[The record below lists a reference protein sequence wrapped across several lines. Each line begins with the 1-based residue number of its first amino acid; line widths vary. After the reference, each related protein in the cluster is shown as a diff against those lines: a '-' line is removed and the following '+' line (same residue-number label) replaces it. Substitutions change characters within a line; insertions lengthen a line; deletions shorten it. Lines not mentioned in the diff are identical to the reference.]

1 MMITIWVTF
10 TVLMI
15 LTFLAAL
22 YGRPILT
29 DASGRGIRP
38 TFKKMKSGTL
48 FFLLILLLN
57 SPKFLTFSNQLSSEY
72 AFVGSVAAGIY
83 FIGFILSGLLIRWY
97 CQKNSSKNFLE
108 ALQKTLGKKAGYF
121 ILGVILIRSVHEIAV
136 HINLIA
142 GLLNSHV
149 SWLYLVTAFLFFLL
163 QFFYFQRQGRLPLK
177 FFILAQTLL
186 LVMTLYIVSV
196 KVLPST
202 FFYNLFH
209 AGQFS
214 LKYGLD
220 VIYLAVIQGVSYGL
234 LHPLW
239 FFFDF
244 ESIEERGIKIPVAA
258 SLVSL
263 IGVLYS
269 AFIGVYTY
277 QKSFPHMLTA
287 VSSVLLSFPGLLGIL
302 AFTAMTVSVIY
313 MVNLFLGIAR
323 QSLAQAEEP
332 QTGWGPWLLAALSL
346 WILVFSTHL
355 VNAVL
360 FIAIWSIGFIPYLV
374 MNSSHPKA
382 GRGLKYNLILGFF
395 VAAVDLFNLLPQSL
409 VIGGGAY
416 GESLTL
422 TLFML
427 ILSFI
432 IQKLAERA

>member
-1 MMITIWVTF
+1 MLTIWVTF
-10 TVLMI
+10 AVLMI

-29 DASGRGIRP
+29 DADGRGIRP

-48 FFLLILLLN
+48 FFLLILLLI

-72 AFVGSVAAGIY
+72 AFVGSMAAGIY

-196 KVLPST
+196 EVLPST

-209 AGQFS
+209 AGQFT
-214 LKYGLD
+214 LNYGLD
-220 VIYLAVIQGVSYGL
+220 VVYLA
-234 LHPLW
+234 
-239 FFFDF
+239 
-244 ESIEERGIKIPVAA
+244 E
-258 SLVSL
+258 
-263 IGVLYS
+263 IG
-269 AFIGVYTY
+269 
-277 QKSFPHMLTA
+277 
-287 VSSVLLSFPGLLGIL
+287 
-302 AFTAMTVSVIY
+302 
-313 MVNLFLGIAR
+313 
-323 QSLAQAEEP
+323 
-332 QTGWGPWLLAALSL
+332 
-346 WILVFSTHL
+346 
-355 VNAVL
+355 
-360 FIAIWSIGFIPYLV
+360 
-374 MNSSHPKA
+374 
-382 GRGLKYNLILGFF
+382 
-395 VAAVDLFNLLPQSL
+395 
-409 VIGGGAY
+409 
-416 GESLTL
+416 
-422 TLFML
+422 
-427 ILSFI
+427 
-432 IQKLAERA
+432 RAHV